1 MQTSILPQLLDD
13 NPDVQISEQ
22 VLRSCVHCGFC
33 NATCPT
39 YLLTGNE
46 LEGPRGRIYLIKSV
60 LEGRI
65 GPGQDGV
72 VAHIDNCLGCLAC
85 ESACPSGV
93 DFGRRIET
101 FRPLISTPRHRPLKA
116 LWKTLVLVATTN
128 RPLVAAALAAAH
140 ALDRMGLGRLRRRL
154 PGLSLMPDGG
164 NDPDPTL
171 PPRPV
176 GTARRPRVVLLEGCV
191 APLLR
196 PQTNR
201 AAVEV
206 LRRNGFDVLEISAQ
220 GCCGALALHGGRKK
234 EARALARKNIEALGN
249 ADFVVSTS
257 AGCGAMLK
265 DYDRLFADDPDGGLS
280 AAATAL
286 SAKTR
291 DICELLFEE
300 GFEPPQPLANPH
312 GPVLYHDACHLVH
325 AQGISQAPR
334 ALIAAATGS
343 AVEDLGDN
351 QVCCGSAGSY
361 NLDHPAMAER
371 LGADK
376 ARLAKDKGAA
386 SVAVANLGC
395 LLQLERAFALQGL
408 NVEVAHPIE
417 LLASAYRGEN
427 GGDGEEGPSLNSTGT
442 VNS

>member
-1 MQTSILPQLLDD
+1 MNPAID
-13 NPDVQISEQ
+13 NPADIG
-22 VLRSCVHCGFC
+22 LPCVHCGLC
-33 NATCPT
+33 LDHCPT
-39 YLLTGNE
+39 YRQLGTE
-46 LEGPRGRIYLIKSV
+46 ADSPRGRIYLMEAITA
-60 LEGRI
+60 
-65 GPGQDGV
+65 GQLSLDDEAAAHLDG
-72 VAHIDNCLGCLAC
+72 CLGCLAC

-101 FRPLISTPRHRPLKA
+101 FRPLISAPRHRPLKA
-116 LWKTLVLVATTN
+116 LWKTLVLVLTTN
-128 RPLVAAALAAAH
+128 RPLMAAALATAR
-140 ALDRMGLGRLRRRL
+140 ALDRMGLGHLRRRL
-154 PGLSLMPDGG
+154 PGLSLMPRNG
-164 NDPDPTL
+164 NDLAPTL
-171 PPRPV
+171 PARPV
-176 GTARRPRVVLLEGCV
+176 ATAAKRPRVVLLEGCV

-196 PQTNR
+196 PQTNQ

-206 LRRNGFDVLEISAQ
+206 LRRNGFDVLEVPAQ

-234 EARALARKNIEALGN
+234 EARALARKNIEVLGG

-265 DYDRLFADDPDGGLS
+265 DYDRLFADDPDDGLS
-280 AAATAL
+280 AAAAAL
-286 SAKTR
+286 SARTR

-300 GFEPPQPLANPH
+300 GFERPRPLANTN

-334 ALIAAATGS
+334 ALVEAATGS

-351 QVCCGSAGSY
+351 QICCGSAGSY

-376 ARLAKDKGAA
+376 ARLAEGKDAG

-408 NVEVAHPIE
+408 AIEVTHPIE
-417 LLASAYRGEN
+417 LLASAYRDES
-427 GGDGEEGPSLNSTGT
+427 GGDGKERPSRNSTGT